1 MTNTIEKLA
10 NDYVEVWNERDSTV
24 RRGRIEGLWAEDAVE
39 YTESNSYRGHAELQR
54 RITDAHEEFVRG
66 AGNRFRSAGD
76 VVGHHGT
83 VNFTVQMVPAGG
95 GDAVWTGFIVL
106 TLDSSGRIRT
116 EHQYANPPRA
126 QETTAT
132 RNVVKELLRRL
143 ATGNH
148 ERTAELFAPRI
159 DWRLSWP
166 SGDNPPWIRDRTTRA
181 GIADHFRLL
190 AESLIPEGD
199 GFTVAGIL
207 ADGPHAVVTGRSRQR
222 VKATGKSFDMM
233 IALHVTI
240 EGGLITH
247 YHVYED
253 SLAVARAALP

>member
-1 MTNTIEKLA
+1 MTNTIEILA
-10 NDYVEVWNERDSTV
+10 NDYVEVWNEQDPTV
-24 RRGRIEGLWAEDAVE
+24 RRGRIESLWAEDAVE

-54 RITDAHEEFVRG
+54 RITDAYEEFVHG

-76 VVGHHGT
+76 AVGHHDT
-83 VNFTVQMVPAGG
+83 VHFTVHMVPAGG

-126 QETTAT
+126 QETNTT
-132 RNVVKELLRRL
+132 RHVVNELLRRL

-148 ERTAELFAPRI
+148 ERTAQLFAPRI

-166 SGDNPPWIRDRTTRA
+166 SGDNPPWIRDRTSPA
-181 GIADHFRLL
+181 GIADHFRIL
-190 AESLIPEGD
+190 AESLIPEND
-199 GFTVAGIL
+199 GFTVEGIL

-222 VKATGKSFDMM
+222 VKATGKSFDIM

-253 SLAVARAALP
+253 SLAVARATRP